1 MIANDKPHI
10 AIRVV
15 DKIVLWIYGILYGVT
30 GILLELLMIVIIF
43 IVSYAFF
50 VLSVIFPSKAI
61 KIRDWHL
68 KTGDFLMKIK
78 LPSSELEWIVEKLKG
93 KL

>member
-10 AIRVV
+10 VLRIA
-15 DKIVLWIYGILYGVT
+15 DKIILWIYGLLYCVT
-30 GILLELLMIVIIF
+30 GLLLMLLMTVIIF

-50 VLSVIFPSKAI
+50 VLSVIFPRKAI

-68 KTGDFLMKIK
+68 KTGEFLMKIK